1 MGWIRTNEAVQQLG
15 DNIFLYD
22 LSSMRGTQALLNRIP
37 NNLGGVYAWYR
48 HFDID
53 PASKSDP
60 EIFVSAILNEL
71 YKPHCATREAH
82 LPPSTK
88 LIVEPET
95 VFPKHHALK
104 KLAADSSFRELLLM
118 LLNNSLLFQ
127 QPLYIGK
134 ANNLLHRIRS
144 HLYEGSTL
152 RERLK
157 IAEHDLD
164 KCKLLLVVTSESQFL
179 SDVDN
184 FETEEEAE
192 NEFSELEPERLIE
205 DILSRLFLPSFTI
218 KYG

>member
-1 MGWIRTNEAVQQLG
+1 MVWLLCNEAVQQLG
-15 DNIFLYD
+15 DNILLYN
-22 LSSMRGTQALLNRIP
+22 LSSMQGTQALFNRIP
-37 NNLGGVYAWYR
+37 DNFGGVYAWYR

-53 PASKSDP
+53 PASKSNP
-60 EIFVSAILNEL
+60 EVFVSAILNEL
-71 YKPHCATREAH
+71 YKPHCATRETH

-95 VFPKHHALK
+95 VFPKQYALK
-104 KLAADSSFRELLLM
+104 KLAADRSFRELLLM

-134 ANNLLHRIRS
+134 ANNLLQRIRS

-157 IAEHDLD
+157 VAKHDID
-164 KCKLLLVVTSESQFL
+164 KCKLLLILTSVSEFASNTG
-179 SDVDN
+179 SY
-184 FETEEEAE
+184 ETEENAE
-192 NEFSELEPERLIE
+192 SEFSELEPEKLIE